1 MKKAPPEGGA
11 NHVRIK
17 CFSMRHGFGHAI
29 FVFRTFRGKF
39 CEYHFYVEAWFRIV
53 ASDAAYVL

>member
-17 CFSMRHGFGHAI
+17 CFSMWHGFGHAF
-29 FVFRTFRGKF
+29 FVFRTFRGKV
-39 CEYHFYVEAWFRIV
+39 CEYHFYIEAWFRIV
-53 ASDAAYVL
+53 ASYAAYVL